1 MGLHSRVKVSG
12 SSLYY
17 EDQISC
23 NPITDTCV
31 YVEKVGRL
39 VQVYPH
45 LYIDLRDRYREFM
58 AEAHYPAGKCTYNVR
73 TLYVQARTYGFGT
86 NNIRNESF

>member
-1 MGLHSRVKVSG
+1 MTWDSTPG
-12 SSLYY
+12 SKS
-17 EDQISC
+17 QVAHFTMRI
-23 NPITDTCV
+23 
-31 YVEKVGRL
+31 KFL
-39 VQVYPH
+39 VTLLLIPVYPH

-58 AEAHYPAGKCTYNVR
+58 AEAHYPAGKCTYNVC